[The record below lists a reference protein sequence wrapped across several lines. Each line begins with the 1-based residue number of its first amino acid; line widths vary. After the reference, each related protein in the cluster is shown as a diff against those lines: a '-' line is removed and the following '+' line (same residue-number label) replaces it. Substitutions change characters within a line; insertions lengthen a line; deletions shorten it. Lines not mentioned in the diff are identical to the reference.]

1 MMKFRGLSKSY
12 LLSKSFIETTG
23 KISRY
28 IMQIS
33 VKRGLKSEASR
44 ILKFQRLVVSYIVKL
59 GSEDK
64 RQRLVLLSSIT
75 TSIVLVILFLFGAIS
90 TNVFRGE
97 VAYTQVD
104 MAAGSIFVFVLTMII
119 SLSLWPKVIDWLEI
133 HKKN

>member
-119 SLSLWPKVIDWLEI
+119 SLSLWPKVMV
-133 HKKN
+133 